1 MEHNTKLYFCEHE
14 VDFSAISS
22 EMSECEII
30 DFREMVERIGKI
42 VGNLN
47 DMQKWLDKYNL

>member
-1 MEHNTKLYFCEHE
+1 MKHDTKLYFCEHE

-30 DFREMVERIGKI
+30 DFREMAERIGKI
-42 VGNLN
+42 IENLN

>member
-1 MEHNTKLYFCEHE
+1 MKHDTKLYFCEHE
-14 VDFSAISS
+14 VDFYVISS

-42 VGNLN
+42 IENLN